1 MVRSRRDYFIGN
13 TYFFLNLWFLP
24 EICFFTITMWP
35 YLFHDTLL
43 AAMVPLRVKTF
54 GGLSPFRF
62 FNEHFGCEH
71 RHHPFVTVDD
81 WLTRKFSH
89 LSTLWSFSF
98 HGWNSGAAM
107 TISLV
112 TPFSFEMVD
121 YTDQLYI
128 GYHLFSFHWLFL
140 DTFDLYPN
148 IRCFCGGCAAFRFS
162 MVRADR
168 PFGFGAIRQ

>member
-1 MVRSRRDYFIGN
+1 MFFCPTFIGLPYGRACSVEKLLFAVSARVTFLLLYIRHRPFVGSLWVERKLFSTLDSPFLYRMVRSRRDYFIGN

-62 FNEHFGCEH
+62 FNEHSGCEH

-98 HGWNSGAAM
+98 HG
-107 TISLV
+107 
-112 TPFSFEMVD
+112 
-121 YTDQLYI
+121 
-128 GYHLFSFHWLFL
+128 
-140 DTFDLYPN
+140 
-148 IRCFCGGCAAFRFS
+148 
-162 MVRADR
+162 
-168 PFGFGAIRQ
+168 